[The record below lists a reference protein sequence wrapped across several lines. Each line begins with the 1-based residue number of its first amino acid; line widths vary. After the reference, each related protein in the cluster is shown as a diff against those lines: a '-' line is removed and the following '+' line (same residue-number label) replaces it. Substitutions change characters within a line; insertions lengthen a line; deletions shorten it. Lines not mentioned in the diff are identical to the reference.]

1 MKQTK
6 KRRTGLL
13 AAAVFWLAVWQAAA
27 MAIGQEVFL
36 VSPIQAAGTLME
48 LLPQADFWQRVGF
61 SAGHILLGF
70 ALGVVVSV
78 LLAAAAERW
87 AWVDT
92 LLAPVIQLV
101 KATPVASFIILA
113 LVWVSGRS
121 LSILISFLMVL
132 PVLYSAV
139 RTGIESAD
147 VQLLEMAQVFRL
159 SLARRVKAIWL
170 PAILPAFRQGCSV
183 ALGICWKSGV
193 AAEVIGLPDGSIGD
207 ALYRA
212 KITLSTGELFAWT
225 FVIILLSAG
234 FEKLFLALLDKAVA
248 RVLGEDVAKMINK
261 LEICRITK
269 RFGEKTLFEDL
280 DLTLAEPAVLW
291 APSGWGKTTLLRI
304 LMGLEVPDSG
314 TVQGVGRVGA
324 VFQEDR
330 LCPQLT
336 AVQNVE
342 LVLPEGKTQYKTQ
355 IVSDFQRFGYDEQ
368 ALTLPA
374 RKLSGGQKRRAAL
387 LRALWA
393 GCDTLLL
400 DEPFTGMDPE
410 TMKKAAALL
419 KERRGERAVLLATHD
434 REAIRELGWR
444 VIDLT

>member
-1 MKQTK
+1 
-6 KRRTGLL
+6 
-13 AAAVFWLAVWQAAA
+13 
-27 MAIGQEVFL
+27 
-36 VSPIQAAGTLME
+36 
-48 LLPQADFWQRVGF
+48 
-61 SAGHILLGF
+61 
-70 ALGVVVSV
+70 
-78 LLAAAAERW
+78 
-87 AWVDT
+87 
-92 LLAPVIQLV
+92 
-101 KATPVASFIILA
+101 
-113 LVWVSGRS
+113 
-121 LSILISFLMVL
+121 
-132 PVLYSAV
+132 
-139 RTGIESAD
+139 
-147 VQLLEMAQVFRL
+147 
-159 SLARRVKAIWL
+159 
-170 PAILPAFRQGCSV
+170 
-183 ALGICWKSGV
+183 
-193 AAEVIGLPDGSIGD
+193 
-207 ALYRA
+207 
-212 KITLSTGELFAWT
+212 
-225 FVIILLSAG
+225 
-234 FEKLFLALLDKAVA
+234 
-248 RVLGEDVAKMINK
+248 MINK
-261 LEICRITK
+261 LEICGLTK

-368 ALTLPA
+368 ALALPA

-419 KERRGERAVLLATHD
+419 KERRGERVVLLATHD